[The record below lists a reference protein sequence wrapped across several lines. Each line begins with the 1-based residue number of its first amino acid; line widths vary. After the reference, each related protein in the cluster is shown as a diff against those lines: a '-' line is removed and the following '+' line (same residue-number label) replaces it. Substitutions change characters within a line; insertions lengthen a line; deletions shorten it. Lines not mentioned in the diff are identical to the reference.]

1 MKNSYSFFL
10 LALMCLFS
18 TSAWSLNRVGDVY
31 QIGSEE
37 DLVAFGQLVEQE
49 IYYLRAE
56 LTADISY
63 SGQPLGGTKMFRG
76 ILDGKGHTITLNQ
89 ERTENEA
96 GLFYATGQ
104 PSVIKNL
111 TVDGTITTSAKFA
124 AGFVGQAN
132 SLFLNC
138 VSKVNIVSTVS
149 GDGTNGGLVAHLTS
163 DQIKIYKIFP

>member
-1 MKNSYSFFL
+1 MNLVFKKTKVMKNSYSFFL

-63 SGQPLGGTKMFRG
+63 SG
-76 ILDGKGHTITLNQ
+76 
-89 ERTENEA
+89 
-96 GLFYATGQ
+96 
-104 PSVIKNL
+104 
-111 TVDGTITTSAKFA
+111 
-124 AGFVGQAN
+124 
-132 SLFLNC
+132 
-138 VSKVNIVSTVS
+138 
-149 GDGTNGGLVAHLTS
+149 
-163 DQIKIYKIFP
+163 